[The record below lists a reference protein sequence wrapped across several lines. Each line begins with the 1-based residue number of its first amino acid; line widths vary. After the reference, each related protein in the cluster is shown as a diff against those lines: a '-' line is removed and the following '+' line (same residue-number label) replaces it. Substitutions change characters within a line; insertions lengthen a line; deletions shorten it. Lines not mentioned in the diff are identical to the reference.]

1 MAIGIPKMPSMAKQS
16 KISHGKLFRIFLS
29 TCSWLKLCFVI
40 SQAYRTRPRTIK
52 SMTCRIP
59 YSVKCTSNEFI
70 TCFSPIHKIVSQNF
84 AFHFLEGCKMPFSV
98 MINNYIDIFHLNRK
112 LLSCKN
118 KAKKFLW
125 KNICRFR
132 NRENMWWAWPSLH
145 PVWVKFLVLCPAW
158 SIWTII
164 GPVEIKEMRDL
175 PLIS

>member
-16 KISHGKLFRIFLS
+16 KISHGKLFRILLS
-29 TCSWLKLCFVI
+29 ICSWLKLCFVI

-98 MINNYIDIFHLNRK
+98 M
-112 LLSCKN
+112 N
-118 KAKKFLW
+118 KGK
-125 KNICRFR
+125 
-132 NRENMWWAWPSLH
+132 
-145 PVWVKFLVLCPAW
+145 
-158 SIWTII
+158 
-164 GPVEIKEMRDL
+164 
-175 PLIS
+175 LISKCPFGVIVWTKIPTKFFPGFLP